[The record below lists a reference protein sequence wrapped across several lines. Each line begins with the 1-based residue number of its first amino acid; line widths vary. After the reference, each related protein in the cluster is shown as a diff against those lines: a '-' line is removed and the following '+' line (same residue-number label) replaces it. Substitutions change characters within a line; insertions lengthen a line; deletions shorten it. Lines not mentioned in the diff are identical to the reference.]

1 MVALKY
7 WLTEIVINGF
17 SDINRYCREAFSGFD
32 AEIVAKFTE
41 KKIASISAEYGL
53 DISQVRGVVD
63 NSNRILEVMQLSFHH
78 LFIFLNSHFNHFFS
92 YQFLWNLTSY
102 FTNEFPV
109 W

>member
-1 MVALKY
+1 
-7 WLTEIVINGF
+7 
-17 SDINRYCREAFSGFD
+17 
-32 AEIVAKFTE
+32 
-41 KKIASISAEYGL
+41 
-53 DISQVRGVVD
+53 VVD

-109 W
+109 